1 MKQKRDYIEGLTKSK
16 GYLEIYEEAED
27 VLDECNLKGVYNAER
42 ADILAAQT
50 LDIDKIKKKR
60 RENAKELLKSIS
72 DIALFPEISDNDCPL
87 FVPIIIECRDEL
99 MLIGKGV
106 YCPVHWPISKHHI
119 LTNRTREIYEKEL
132 SIVCD
137 QRYSTEDMKKISCL
151 IKEYMEK

>member
-1 MKQKRDYIEGLTKSK
+1 M
-16 GYLEIYEEAED
+16 
-27 VLDECNLKGVYNAER
+27 
-42 ADILAAQT
+42 
-50 LDIDKIKKKR
+50 
-60 RENAKELLKSIS
+60 KSIS

-137 QRYSTEDMKKISCL
+137 
-151 IKEYMEK
+151 